1 MSRDGSQRKRE
12 ALREQ
17 GALHA
22 RPDRVVDAL
31 FEDGGFFDPEDVVQV
46 KYEMLRRVGQ
56 EGISVSEA
64 ASAFGFSR
72 PSLYKA
78 RADFEAEGLP
88 GLVAKKRGPQAAYKL
103 TEEVV
108 AFVGGLR
115 SEAPSLSAATL
126 AERVFERFGKRI
138 HPRSIER
145 ALAGAKKKRL
155 ATKTKGG
162 H

>member
-22 RPDRVVDAL
+22 RPQGVVDPL

-56 EGISVSEA
+56 EGMSVSEA

-72 PSLYKA
+72 PSFYKA

-88 GLVAKKRGPQAAYKL
+88 GLVARKRGPRGAFKL
-103 TEEVV
+103 TEEVL
-108 AFVGGLR
+108 AFVDQLR
-115 SEAPSLSAATL
+115 TEDPSVSPTAL
-126 AERVFERFGKRI
+126 AERI
-138 HPRSIER
+138 HHPLRVRMQR
-145 ALAGAKKKRL
+145 ALLPQRL
-155 ATKTKGG
+155 SLPL
-162 H
+162 

>member
-1 MSRDGSQRKRE
+1 MSRDGAQKKRQ

-22 RPDRVVDAL
+22 RPDRVVDPL

-56 EGISVSEA
+56 EGMRVSEA

-72 PSLYKA
+72 PSFYKA
-78 RADFEAEGLP
+78 RADFDAQGLP
-88 GLVAKKRGPQAAYKL
+88 GLVARKRGPRRAYKL
-103 TEEVV
+103 TGELL
-108 AFVGGLR
+108 AFVGR
-115 SEAPSLSAATL
+115 RRAEDPSVSAAAL
-126 AERVFERFGKRI
+126 AERVFERFGRRI

-145 ALAGAKKKRL
+145 ALAGAKKKRPT
-155 ATKTKGG
+155 AREGG
-162 H
+162 GY